1 MSRVHLQAALSR
13 WARIPRIWRCATAK
27 CGASPDFALRT
38 SIRATGLSRTQAPLH
53 GQRIA
58 RHAEIGEK
66 IDYPGK
72 GKPGEQRGRGG
83 PGRIGEGG
91 AQLPKQIED
100 RHDEHQTGVLEQ
112 RYE

>member
-13 WARIPRIWRCATAK
+13 WARIPRILRCATAK
-27 CGASPDFALRT
+27 CGAPPDFALRP
-38 SIRATGLSRTQAPLH
+38 SIRATGLYGTQATHQGKL
-53 GQRIA
+53 IA

-72 GKPGEQRGRGG
+72 GKPGEQRGGGG

-91 AQLPKQIED
+91 AQLPEQIED
-100 RHDEHQTGVLEQ
+100 RDNEHQAGVLEQ